1 MSSAR
6 RSYLWI
12 CFQSTFL
19 NLFQENSTP
28 VPIKTPT
35 VGMLNHA
42 RTNKVPGG
50 NSVVTHVQNVVGL
63 NNGLSQN
70 RAVSPAASVNMTSGS
85 HSPIIPHR
93 TIVTNKTSGVS
104 PPRSVPGSVA
114 ISSGATVARTFVNT
128 TVGNLSFS
136 KSAGN
141 AVRPSGVVSTAGKQQ
156 LSTLTSFQGKK
167 PIPIKPKNPTLMP
180 GSSLQTAGNV
190 PGTMLKGLPVLAP
203 TAAVSQGQVRQPT
216 TVAATHGQLNL
227 NGIDMSGRN
236 LANAQTQNV
245 FPASS
250 QHILTTS
257 AKRIAPKHQTILP
270 QQTVMSSQQI
280 PVQSP
285 GTVTLQK
292 VLVPQMSTG
301 ISPQSQN
308 TLSHISSAT
317 IQHNQDI
324 PTQQLLNVIQQGS
337 VQQGVTQHV
346 TQGVTQHVRQGVTQ
360 HVTQSQQVA
369 GNEVK
374 HIQQIEQLVHQ
385 KLPNLQQSQVV
396 QTTQPQTSNQPQSLA
411 YQQQVLKQL
420 IIQAQQ
426 PKAVQATQQVQQQPQ
441 QQQQQTK
448 QGLQQ
453 HVLVKQQV
461 GLPLQQQKQE
471 QQLTV
476 QVSPQVQKRVLAP
489 NPGTPVSVQLQHLVD
504 QQQKHLQQIL
514 GPQQQ
519 PQQQPQPQQKISTTQ
534 GQQQHVYQQQV
545 VQGGKVLTST
555 IQQVTPAQLQQ
566 LQLQQQ
572 NSSGV
577 QKVLIIKQPELL
589 QKLGL
594 QAGKT
599 QQTIQIT
606 QQQLETLKQLQL
618 QQQHQTQPSTQ
629 QGTQQKVFVMSK
641 AQSGTSQPQVLTM
654 EQVKQ
659 LQQQGLQIRQVQV
672 QGQSKQQQ
680 PLLQQQRQVLTQQ
693 LQKQLQPTVKSQS
706 KMQHIPRILQT
717 SGRQPVT
724 STKVSS

>member
-1 MSSAR
+1 M
-6 RSYLWI
+6 
-12 CFQSTFL
+12 
-19 NLFQENSTP
+19 
-28 VPIKTPT
+28 
-35 VGMLNHA
+35 
-42 RTNKVPGG
+42 
-50 NSVVTHVQNVVGL
+50 
-63 NNGLSQN
+63 
-70 RAVSPAASVNMTSGS
+70 
-85 HSPIIPHR
+85 
-93 TIVTNKTSGVS
+93 
-104 PPRSVPGSVA
+104 
-114 ISSGATVARTFVNT
+114 
-128 TVGNLSFS
+128 
-136 KSAGN
+136 
-141 AVRPSGVVSTAGKQQ
+141 
-156 LSTLTSFQGKK
+156 
-167 PIPIKPKNPTLMP
+167 
-180 GSSLQTAGNV
+180 
-190 PGTMLKGLPVLAP
+190 
-203 TAAVSQGQVRQPT
+203 
-216 TVAATHGQLNL
+216 
-227 NGIDMSGRN
+227 
-236 LANAQTQNV
+236 
-245 FPASS
+245 
-250 QHILTTS
+250 
-257 AKRIAPKHQTILP
+257 
-270 QQTVMSSQQI
+270 
-280 PVQSP
+280 
-285 GTVTLQK
+285 
-292 VLVPQMSTG
+292 
-301 ISPQSQN
+301 
-308 TLSHISSAT
+308 
-317 IQHNQDI
+317 
-324 PTQQLLNVIQQGS
+324 
-337 VQQGVTQHV
+337 
-346 TQGVTQHVRQGVTQ
+346 
-360 HVTQSQQVA
+360 
-369 GNEVK
+369 K

-426 PKAVQATQQVQQQPQ
+426 PKAVQATQQVQQQP
-441 QQQQQTK
+441 QQQQTK